1 LTIWSVEEMKV
12 FLKENPEF
20 QSLYEATIMMT
31 KDRRGLLSMLSE
43 FFEKEDIIASLN
55 KTNDSMIYILQKKI
69 R

>member
-1 LTIWSVEEMKV
+1 MKV